1 MVFQGKAYNEIRI
14 GEHISAALTIT
25 ETHLVLAAALT
36 GDFNPLHINQQF
48 AEKSQ
53 FGSRILHGVATSAI
67 MGGLPGMYF
76 AGTAVAYLEHNC
88 RFKAPVRPGDTLT
101 TVWTIT
107 EKLDKPDHH
116 GGIVVLAGVCRN
128 QEGEVVAEADG
139 KMLVRNSG

>member
-25 ETHLVLAAALT
+25 ETHLVLAAGLN

-67 MGGLPGMYF
+67 MGGLPGMYSPVQPLLILST
-76 AGTAVAYLEHNC
+76 TAASRRRC
-88 RFKAPVRPGDTLT
+88 GPATP
-101 TVWTIT
+101 
-107 EKLDKPDHH
+107 
-116 GGIVVLAGVCRN
+116 
-128 QEGEVVAEADG
+128 
-139 KMLVRNSG
+139 

>member
-101 TVWTIT
+101 TVWTISRKSLT
-107 EKLDKPDHH
+107 SPIITAASSCLPVCAATRRERWWRRRMEK
-116 GGIVVLAGVCRN
+116 CW
-128 QEGEVVAEADG
+128 
-139 KMLVRNSG
+139 